1 LDLVIE
7 TTPLTTN
14 LIVALCAAR
23 EQTELICDRCQNPDE
38 IVVAT
43 VEISALAETYAVCGP
58 CMRELPKGF
67 LVA

>member
-1 LDLVIE
+1 MDLIIE
-7 TTPLTTN
+7 TTPLTPN

-23 EQTELICDRCQNPDE
+23 EQAELICDRCQNSDE

-43 VEISALAETYAVCGP
+43 VEIAAIGETLAVCGA

-67 LVA
+67 VIA

>member
-1 LDLVIE
+1 
-7 TTPLTTN
+7 
-14 LIVALCAAR
+14 LIIALCAAR
-23 EQTELICDRCQNPDE
+23 EQPELICDRCQNPDE

-43 VEISALAETYAVCGP
+43 VEISAIAETYAVCGP